1 MFNSL
6 LKQLLFVA
14 LFVVLSI
21 TANSES
27 LEGEV
32 QDLRPVITA
41 NDIVEVNKS
50 IIFTASSSEKF
61 YPDQDVEYI
70 WDFGDKTGLLRG
82 EEVVHTFTKTGGY
95 TVTVTM
101 RQRNLESVAKHEV
114 FSYSKLLV
122 FLLDGKDQPDTLS
135 SLSKEA
141 LDSGVYIKQINSF
154 DSTSTAFM
162 SEEILSQKVS
172 DAKSILGGAESII
185 IWTEQSSGINA
196 LTRLVQSKPEM
207 LDVLKDKTL
216 VVISDKNL
224 NTLSRIM
231 RSNFSIIHPKQILLI
246 REHQIRNLIASDSVD
261 SLISMLKETNA
272 VFEVINAESARIS
285 LWNMMSTLV
294 NFMIANGIPS
304 NTIVLLLMLTVI
316 VTIITFIKQVI
327 GFGTLGMYSTSII
340 TLSFLALGLQAGLT
354 IIAVIVIVGL
364 IFRKILDRF
373 RLLYNPRV
381 AVILC
386 FSTIVIL
393 GLLAFGSYFNIKEV
407 ASMAVF
413 PMLVMT
419 TMAEKF
425 TNALSGRGF
434 KRAIVSIFETIAV
447 SLICYLV
454 VDSQSLQTLILAYP
468 EIILIFILIN
478 ILLGKWTG
486 LRLTEYFRFRE
497 VMQHMEEE

>member
-6 LKQLLFVA
+6 LKQLFFIV
-14 LFVVLSI
+14 LFVVFTTSVSAQVLSTEELGVPPAI
-21 TANSES
+21 
-27 LEGEV
+27 
-32 QDLRPVITA
+32 QA
-41 NDIVEVNKS
+41 NDVVEVNKS
-50 IIFTASSSEKF
+50 IIFDVSSPELF
-61 YPDQDVEYI
+61 YPDKPVEYK
-70 WDFGDKTGLLRG
+70 WDFGDKSAPDRG
-82 EEVVHTFTKTGGY
+82 EEVVHTFTKTGAY

-101 RQRNLESVAKHEV
+101 KQEDLESTTQHEV
-114 FSYSKLLV
+114 FVYSKLMI
-122 FLLDGKDQPDTLS
+122 FLLDSQEQVDTLS
-135 SLSKEA
+135 PLMKEA
-141 LDSGVYIKQINSF
+141 LDSGVYIKQIDSF

-162 SEEILSQKVS
+162 SEETLSQKVADS
-172 DAKSILGGAESII
+172 KSILGGAESIT

-224 NTLSRIM
+224 NMLSRIM
-231 RSNFSIIHPKQILLI
+231 RSNFSIIQPKQILLV

-261 SLISMLKETNA
+261 SLISMLRETNA

-285 LWNMMSTLV
+285 VLNMMSTLV

-316 VTIITFIKQVI
+316 VTIITFIKQII
-327 GFGTLGMYSTSII
+327 GFGTLGIYSTSII

-354 IIAVIVIVGL
+354 IIAVIVVTGV

-386 FSTIVIL
+386 LSTIVIL
-393 GLLAFGSYFNIKEV
+393 GLLAFGSYFDSKEI

-434 KRAIVSIFETIAV
+434 KRAVVSIFETVAV
-447 SLICYLV
+447 SLICYSAV
-454 VDSQSLQTLILAYP
+454 ESQYLQTFILAYP
-468 EIILIFILIN
+468 EIILVFILIN
-478 ILLGKWTG
+478 IFLGKWTG

-497 VMQHMEEE
+497 VMQHTEEE